1 MLKVLFQCNSIEAQ
15 IQRQYM
21 ENGQYDLCI
30 DEGTQVTRL
39 TSNEWS
45 RLGAGTT
52 VVMRVIIQQQMTSSS
67 KVSYKCSCGAVNP
80 LGVGSIMYSLER
92 QAGCSIDW

>member
-1 MLKVLFQCNSIEAQ
+1 
-15 IQRQYM
+15 M
-21 ENGQYDLCI
+21 ESGQYDLCI

-45 RLGAGTT
+45 RLEAGTK
-52 VVMRVIIQQQMTSSS
+52 VVMRIIIQEQTTSFIFSPG
-67 KVSYKCSCGAVNP
+67 VSYKCPCGAVNT
-80 LGVGSIMYSLER
+80 LGIGFVMYSFER